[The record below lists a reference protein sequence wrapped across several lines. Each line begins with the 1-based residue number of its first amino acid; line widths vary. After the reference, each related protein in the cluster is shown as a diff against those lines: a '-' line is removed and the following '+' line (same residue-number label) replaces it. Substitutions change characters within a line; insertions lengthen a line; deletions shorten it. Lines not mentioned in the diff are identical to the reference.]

1 MRIEPGDIVIILF
14 VAFLFFGGISRL
26 PETTRA
32 IGKAVREFRMGIAG
46 KSDGTQPGEK
56 QGKA

>member
-1 MRIEPGDIVIILF
+1 MRVEPGDIVIILF
-14 VAFLFFGGISRL
+14 VAFLFFGGITRL

-46 KSDGTQPGEK
+46 KGEDTKPGEK